1 MKNRWIRAAV
11 LTAASLMLSLCPA
24 VSAMAEDEA
33 GVYPSELTN
42 EYISAGLMQQR
53 PVAVMVDNESIA
65 LPHYGTAKAD
75 VVYEIMNS
83 TANQRVSRLMLLIK
97 DWGTI
102 KQLGSIRST
111 RTTNIPL
118 AAEWDAVLVHDG
130 GPFYVDEYFSKPYAA
145 QHFSGGFTRVD
156 NGKAYEFT
164 EYVTAADLEA
174 RFTSTNFPRVY
185 NEFRNEDTT
194 HFNFVGQGEQI
205 VLSSK
210 YPGAAMAAS
219 EISVPFYHN
228 GSTLRYNPGTG
239 TYDYY
244 EYGELHQ
251 DAEDGA
257 VMTFTN
263 LLIQCCSFTQL
274 DENGYMDYNTVDTGK
289 AGYYLTG
296 GEAIPVTWTKESETD
311 ITRFYDASGAELTIN
326 TGKTY
331 IALVPEDTWSEV
343 RIG

>member
-1 MKNRWIRAAV
+1 MRNRWIRTALSAAALMLAV
-11 LTAASLMLSLCPA
+11 LPA
-24 VSAMAEDEA
+24 NAVMAEDAA

-42 EYISAGLMQQR
+42 EYISTSLMEQR
-53 PVAVMVDNESIA
+53 PVAVMIDNESIA

-83 TANQRVSRLMLLIK
+83 TANQRVSRLMVLVK
-97 DWGTI
+97 DWQSIT
-102 KQLGSIRST
+102 QLGSIRST

-118 AAEWDAVLVHDG
+118 AAEWNAVLVHDG
-130 GPFYVDEYFSKPYAA
+130 GPFYVDSFFAKPYAA

-164 EYVTAADLEA
+164 EYVTAADLQA
-174 RFTSTNFPRVY
+174 RFDSTMFPRNY

-194 HFNFVGQGEQI
+194 HFNFAGQEERI
-205 VLSSK
+205 VLSGS
-210 YPGAAMAAS
+210 YPGEAMAAS

-228 GSTLRYNPGTG
+228 GSTLRYNDATG

-263 LLIQCCSFTQL
+263 LLLQCCSFEEL
-274 DENGYMDYNTVDTGK
+274 DENGYMDYNTVDSGK
-289 AGYYLTG
+289 PGYYVTG
-296 GEAIPVTWTKESETD
+296 GEAVPVTWTKESETD

-343 RIG
+343 QIG